1 MGRKSSEERREE
13 IVQALLDLTAE
24 RGTRDVSTQAIA
36 DRVGIAQPTVF
47 RHFPTRDA
55 IFRAALDSIGRKL
68 LDVLTP
74 MLSGRGPADTRLRKL
89 LTRQLRF
96 ISRRK
101 GLPRLLFSERL
112 HLEDPELKA
121 VVRNIMARYTSRL
134 ETLLQ
139 EGIVQGYFRQ
149 DLDTGETARLI
160 VAMIQGLV
168 MRWSLSDFEFP
179 LEQQG
184 EVLWR
189 FLEPV
194 LATPGS
200 SPPAASPLPQ
210 SLHSSTGE

>member
-1 MGRKSSEERREE
+1 MARKPTEERREE
-13 IVQALLDLTAE
+13 IVQALLALAAE
-24 RGTRDVSTQAIA
+24 RGASNVSTQAIA
-36 DRVGIAQPTVF
+36 DRVGIAQPTIF

-74 MLSGRGPADTRLRKL
+74 ILSGRGPADTRLRKL

-101 GLPRLLFSERL
+101 GLPRLIFSERL
-112 HLEDPELKA
+112 HLEDPELKV
-121 VVRNIMARYTSRL
+121 VVRSIMDRYTSRL

-139 EGIVQGYFRQ
+139 EGTGQGCFRQ
-149 DLDTGETARLI
+149 DLEAAETARLI

-179 LEQQG
+179 LDQQG

-189 FLEPV
+189 LLEPAL
-194 LATPGS
+194 LAQPTRSPSAPG
-200 SPPAASPLPQ
+200 PHQ
-210 SLHSSTGE
+210 HSFG